1 MPRSRAVG
9 AVGSLLSRAA
19 LLNVELMGLA
29 ALIHQMLLRMKVAV
43 EQEPWLPCSEIG
55 SDVELM

>member
-1 MPRSRAVG
+1 VG